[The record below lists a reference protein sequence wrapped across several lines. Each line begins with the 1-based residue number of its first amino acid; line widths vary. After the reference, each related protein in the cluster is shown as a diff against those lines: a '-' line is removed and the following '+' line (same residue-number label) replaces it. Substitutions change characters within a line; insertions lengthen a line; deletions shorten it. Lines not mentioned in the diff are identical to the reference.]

1 MRTKGGQAPKH
12 LGCFEKFERS
22 HSGDAFRWVSRNPT
36 SGLAI
41 HNEYVIARLSIY
53 IKVSSE

>member
-41 HNEYVIARLSIY
+41 QTTNA
-53 IKVSSE
+53 